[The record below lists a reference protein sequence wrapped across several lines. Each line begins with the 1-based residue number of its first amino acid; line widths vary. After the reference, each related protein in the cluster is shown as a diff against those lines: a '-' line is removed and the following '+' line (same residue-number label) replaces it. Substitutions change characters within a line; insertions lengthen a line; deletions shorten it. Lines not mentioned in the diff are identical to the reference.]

1 MTVRD
6 DVANLIGKC
15 HSRAEVLDALI
26 HFMATVAN
34 VERKAHGTDPFK
46 FLDTLNTMAADALT
60 VRMMTQGRPWTTWDG
75 TGTPPTGRI
84 EVRLRGGHDDFPV
97 TVEASD
103 LDWSVAPGRLADI
116 TAWRPAE

>member
-6 DVANLIGKC
+6 DVANLLGKC
-15 HSRAEVLDALI
+15 QNRAEVLDVLV
-26 HFMATVAN
+26 HFMAS
-34 VERKAHGTDPFK
+34 DPFK
-46 FLDTLNTMAADALT
+46 FLDYLNAAAADALT

-103 LDWSVAPGRLADI
+103 LDWSIADI